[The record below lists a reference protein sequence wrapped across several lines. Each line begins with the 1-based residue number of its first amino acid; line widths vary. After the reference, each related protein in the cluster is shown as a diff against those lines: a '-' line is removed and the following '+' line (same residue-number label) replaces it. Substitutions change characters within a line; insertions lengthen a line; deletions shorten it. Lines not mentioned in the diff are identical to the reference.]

1 MISKK
6 NNKKMDLKLEIY
18 KFRQQLTPD
27 QFDEAKIAQAY
38 LEQYENYSEKEIVKF
53 IRESLGTYTF
63 DTTVKSFLESIQD
76 EIASKPFIY
85 DLKDLYKRVERNDTG
100 LLNRPALVK
109 LLEIINLPDD
119 DSRMEKVLSEL
130 VIFDYVPEIRH
141 FLMEINSN
149 PIERQNLKNSGKAN
163 KVYTLVERVEQGH
176 LAYIGDRWFI
186 LSEDKIEQALPDD
199 YIKDEAKIREIRIL
213 EEVLKSCDM
222 VDDRINFRIDENL
235 TIGLSTK
242 DKQIYLNGEKQEA
255 ETTLEAL
262 FNSPFIPDL
271 KKNFYL
277 LIETTKQNISKF
289 VDLDVALRIQN
300 ILNPYLESFVF
311 NYKDKMYI
319 YSKDVRRGSQFFQY
333 ENVVEMIR
341 DVQKELDYDLSSFF
355 ENKLSKEV
363 KNLRAL
369 EDKEQTIEL
378 KLKTVNESI
387 TKLLETDLLTEDAD
401 LKVAYNNLL
410 VYKKKLGENLGTI
423 KADKIKT
430 RKQIING

>member
-1 MISKK
+1 
-6 NNKKMDLKLEIY
+6 MDIKLEIF
-18 KFRQQLTPD
+18 KFRNQLTPD
-27 QFDEAKIAQAY
+27 QFEESKIAQAY
-38 LEQYENYSEKEIVKF
+38 LENYDKYSEKEIVSF
-53 IRESLGTYTF
+53 IRESLSSYVF
-63 DTTVKSFLESIQD
+63 DGTVKAFLESVQG
-76 EIASKPFIY
+76 EIESKPFVY
-85 DLKDLYKRVERNDTG
+85 DLKDLYKKIERNDIG

-119 DSRMEKVLSEL
+119 DARMEKVLSEL
-130 VIFDYVPEIRH
+130 VIYDYVPEIRH
-141 FLMEINSN
+141 FLMNVTAN

-176 LAYIGDRWFI
+176 LAYIADRWFI
-186 LSEDKIEQALPDD
+186 LQEDKIEQAVPDD
-199 YIKDEAKIREIRIL
+199 YIKDEAKVREIRIL
-213 EEVLKSCDM
+213 EEVLKSADIM
-222 VDDRINFRIDENL
+222 DDRINFRIDENL
-235 TIGLSTK
+235 TLGISTK

-262 FNSPFIPDL
+262 FNSPFIPSL

-277 LIETTKQNISKF
+277 LIETTKQNIDKF
-289 VDLDVALRIQN
+289 VDLDVALRVQN
-300 ILNPYLESFVF
+300 ILNPYLESYVF

-319 YSKDVRRGSQFFQY
+319 YTKDVRRGSQFFQY
-333 ENVVEMIR
+333 ENVTELIR
-341 DVQKELDYDLSSFF
+341 DVQKELDYDLSKFF

-363 KNLRAL
+363 KYLKAL

-387 TKLLETDLLTEDAD
+387 DKLLETDLLSEDAE

-410 VYKKKLGENLGTI
+410 VYKKKLLENLELV
-423 KADKIKT
+423 KADKIKS